1 MILPAA
7 ERQPLPD
14 PAVQEPTSSPA
25 QTHTS
30 QVTLFVCFIS
40 GAKLPDPGIRSFSSY
55 PPFNQAGMSAPELA
69 AHCQPEPLKHHKV
82 TARPRQGNVGLGLAS
97 WRAAAGRVPGL
108 LQPST
113 NPSTQGRCIFF
124 IVTSVEK
131 GGKIIH
137 LRMQPFRPSHDSF
150 KARANGF

>member
-1 MILPAA
+1 MTATVRPSSAGA
-7 ERQPLPD
+7 YVQPSANPHK
-14 PAVQEPTSSPA
+14 PSHS
-25 QTHTS
+25 
-30 QVTLFVCFIS
+30 VCSIS
-40 GAKLPDPGIRSFSSY
+40 GAKLPDPGIHSFSSY

-82 TARPRQGNVGLGLAS
+82 PARPGQGNVGLGLAP

-108 LQPST
+108 LQPSIT
-113 NPSTQGRCIFF
+113 RAHGRSIFF